1 MILLLISVI
10 YLYSMYNLKMVSH
23 AHFISIGSV
32 MHTFREQEIR
42 QALLYKFFA
51 AALLAAVVFVWT
63 AAFMSNTLFFF
74 FFCLFLIL
82 F

>member
-1 MILLLISVI
+1 MTPIMAQDSHCFKRIPPTHTHTRTLDAVLI
-10 YLYSMYNLKMVSH
+10 
-23 AHFISIGSV
+23 
-32 MHTFREQEIR
+32 ER

-63 AAFMSNTLFFF
+63 AAFMSNTLF
-74 FFCLFLIL
+74 CLFLIL